1 MRGILIALVGYFL
14 LTLGDVASKYALLPA
29 GVAAVMIGRG
39 LAGGATIGAFALAE
53 RDWRR
58 LIPVRRG
65 MVALR
70 SAMHAGVSVF
80 WYVAWQSV
88 PLADSYALG
97 FTAPLIMTLLAVPM
111 LGERIRWRRAL
122 STAVGFCGVLVMVR
136 PGTALWQPAA
146 LVLVPGIL
154 GMAVSRIMAR
164 VLSTTETPE
173 CLTFWLQAAQVP
185 GALVLLALGWPAP
198 GELAGDVLLALAATG
213 VLNGVAH
220 WLMARAYAMAPV
232 AAVAPGEY
240 TMLLWGGALAY
251 AMFHEVPAPS
261 SLVGAAV
268 VAGSVLYN
276 LHRERVRRAEAT
288 R

>member
-1 MRGILIALVGYFL
+1 
-14 LTLGDVASKYALLPA
+14 
-29 GVAAVMIGRG
+29 
-39 LAGGATIGAFALAE
+39 
-53 RDWRR
+53 
-58 LIPVRRG
+58 
-65 MVALR
+65 
-70 SAMHAGVSVF
+70 MHAGVSVF

-154 GMAVSRIMAR
+154 GMAISRIMAR

-185 GALVLLALGWPAP
+185 GALLLLALGWPALERSP
-198 GELAGDVLLALAATG
+198 GTCC
-213 VLNGVAH
+213 
-220 WLMARAYAMAPV
+220 WR
-232 AAVAPGEY
+232 
-240 TMLLWGGALAY
+240 W
-251 AMFHEVPAPS
+251 
-261 SLVGAAV
+261 
-268 VAGSVLYN
+268 
-276 LHRERVRRAEAT
+276 RR
-288 R
+288 RGC